1 MRFRSVAVPLLALGL
16 LAVPAEAAP
25 KPRSSSC
32 DPLLTDPREAT
43 WSNGLTDI
51 DIVSARLTLTA
62 TELVGVLTVAGPPT
76 AAMPEVRAQGWGLT
90 FVSKGVAVSFARR
103 RPVGM
108 SGGDRTSVTVHGTEV
123 PHTVAISGTDVVW
136 RVKRTAMPLFKKGA
150 IAVTSASAYTTTYST
165 SADDAE
171 RTEKKACVLKA

>member
-1 MRFRSVAVPLLALGL
+1 MRTRALAVPLLALGL
-16 LAVPAEAAP
+16 LAVPADAAP

-32 DPLLTDPREAT
+32 DPLLTDPREGA
-43 WSNGLTDI
+43 WPGMDDI

-62 TELVGVLTVAGPPT
+62 TELVATLTVASAPT
-76 AAMPEVRAQGWGLT
+76 PATPEVRAQGWRLNFTGNGLP
-90 FVSKGVAVSFARR
+90 VSFERR

-108 SGGDRTSVTVHGTEV
+108 TADDRSGVTVNGVAV
-123 PHTVAISGTDVVW
+123 PHTTTISGSSVIW
-136 RVKRTAMPLFKKGA
+136 RLRRSAAPQLKRGA
-150 IAVTSASAYTTTYST
+150 IAVSRAHASTTVYST